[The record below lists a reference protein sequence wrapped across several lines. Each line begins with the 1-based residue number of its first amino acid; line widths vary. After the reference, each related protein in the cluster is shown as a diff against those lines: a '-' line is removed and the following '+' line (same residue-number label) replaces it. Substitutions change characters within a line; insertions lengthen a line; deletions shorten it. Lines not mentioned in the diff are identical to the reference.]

1 MGEGSGRGVSE
12 WGWGKKGIGGGVSWE
27 KCQCGI
33 NARVGLPEREEEG
46 ERGKERG
53 VGGGA
58 VGWLAAG

>member
-1 MGEGSGRGVSE
+1 MGGGCQGGV
-12 WGWGKKGIGGGVSWE
+12 KNGIGDGGGVSWE